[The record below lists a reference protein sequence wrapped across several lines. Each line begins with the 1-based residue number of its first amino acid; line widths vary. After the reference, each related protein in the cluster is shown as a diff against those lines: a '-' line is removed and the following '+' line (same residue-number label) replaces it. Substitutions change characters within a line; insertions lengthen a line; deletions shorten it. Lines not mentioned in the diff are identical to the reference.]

1 MLVSNQPDKFNI
13 ISVYDKN
20 KAIKVIAETLLD
32 SEFRIS
38 SGFGIPNPTP
48 EQRFIFARGLFTNFN
63 TIFFVLAQGKIIG
76 FVILENIDRKNHN
89 ATAHIHLWR
98 RTKYMRALSELFID
112 ICNKDYGLDTL
123 LGITPSNNERALKF
137 AHAIGFHE
145 VGRIPHY
152 YRGADGVVTYM
163 AL

>member
-1 MLVSNQPDKFNI
+1 MQISTHPDKYNI
-13 ISVYDKN
+13 ISVYDRN

-48 EQRFIFARGLFTNFN
+48 EQRFIFARGLFTEYN
-63 TIFFVLAQGKIIG
+63 TIFFALAQGKIIG
-76 FVILENIDRKNHN
+76 FFLLESIDRKNHN
-89 ATAHIHLWR
+89 ATAHIHFWR
-98 RTKYMRALSELFID
+98 RTKYMRPLCELFID

-123 LGITPSNNERALKF
+123 LGLTRSDNDRALKF
-137 AHAIGFHE
+137 AQGIGFHE